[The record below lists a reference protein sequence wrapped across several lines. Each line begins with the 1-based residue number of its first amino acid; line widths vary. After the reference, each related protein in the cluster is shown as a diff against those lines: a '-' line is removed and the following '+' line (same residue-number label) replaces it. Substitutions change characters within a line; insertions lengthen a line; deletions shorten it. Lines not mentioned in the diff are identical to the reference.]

1 MTPLLSCLLPAVSQ
15 VDTWAL
21 APAGAA
27 SGGSGPEGQA
37 ENRRQEWKIAG
48 QGQIGLSWLQDL
60 DLLLAFLMEGI
71 QMTVGPAQASHRR
84 AGTVERE
91 TAG

>member
-1 MTPLLSCLLPAVSQ
+1 MEGSRPGANWPLLV
-15 VDTWAL
+15 
-21 APAGAA
+21 AGP
-27 SGGSGPEGQA
+27 GPFVC
-37 ENRRQEWKIAG
+37 
-48 QGQIGLSWLQDL
+48 
-60 DLLLAFLMEGI
+60 FLMEGI